1 MTQKVIFAFFQ
12 FMMGKQCG
20 CDIIITNLIF
30 IYDTQFCGSDLTNF
44 SDRESLAAGSFSYT
58 VNTVIVY
65 NNIA

>member
-1 MTQKVIFAFFQ
+1 
-12 FMMGKQCG
+12 MMGKQCG

-30 IYDTQFCGSDLTNF
+30 IYDTQFCSSDLTNF